1 MSPLPEY
8 MVNRWA
14 RRKTYAA
21 GKGQLYWHMLLSGN
35 AQIDKL
41 ISEAHQRISGIS
53 GLDLTPHK
61 YVHLTLLFCGPA
73 DEFTVE
79 QTQVM
84 ASHATNALGA
94 IAPIT
99 LAFERVLYHPE
110 AIAVEARPASQL
122 EPIIA
127 ALQEVT
133 FSAAGRRGVMA
144 QPWVPH
150 VTVAYSAADGPAAPI
165 IDALGK
171 SLPETVATVG
181 NVSLVFQEGSEDAW
195 NWHEL
200 ASIQL
205 GR

>member
-1 MSPLPEY
+1 MPEN
-8 MVNRWA
+8 MVNRWE
-14 RRKTYAA
+14 RRKTYTA

-35 AQIDKL
+35 TQIDRL
-41 ISEAHQRISGIS
+41 TSEAHRRISGIS

-84 ASHATNALGA
+84 ASNATSAFA
-94 IAPIT
+94 SMTPIT

-110 AIAVEARPASQL
+110 AIAIEAHPASRL
-122 EPIIA
+122 EPLIT

-133 FSAAGRRGVMA
+133 FSASGKRGVLA
-144 QPWVPH
+144 QPWIPH
-150 VTVAYSAADGPAAPI
+150 VTVAYSAADMPAAPI
-165 IDALGK
+165 IEALGK
-171 SLPETVATVG
+171 SLPEAIVTVG

-200 ASIQL
+200 AHIRL
-205 GR
+205 GP